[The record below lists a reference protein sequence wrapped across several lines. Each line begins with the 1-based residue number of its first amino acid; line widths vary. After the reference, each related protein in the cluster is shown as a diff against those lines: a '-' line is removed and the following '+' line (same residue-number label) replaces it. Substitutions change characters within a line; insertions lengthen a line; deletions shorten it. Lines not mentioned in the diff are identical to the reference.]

1 MTCITAPH
9 LERNHPHGAKQ
20 PGTGR
25 LLMASNDDNG
35 AKILVIDDD
44 EMILDVVG
52 QALTRAGF
60 DVVTASDG
68 DAGIM
73 LFKKENPTLIL
84 TDISMPR
91 MSGLDILKLIKS
103 ENPTTQILVFSGV
116 GTTGDVIEALRLG
129 ACDYLYKPLE
139 IEFLIHTVKRCME
152 RHELIRDRIRRSD
165 TLEKEVV
172 RRTASIT
179 NLFYSTIKSLG
190 RLTEMR
196 DPYTSGHQNRVASLA
211 IGIGEELDMSQA
223 ELEIVHVAGLLHDI
237 GKVAVPV
244 ELLVKPSQLS
254 SPEFDLIKVHPQAG
268 HDAIKDIPFVDS
280 LGKDVAVIVLQHH
293 ERNDGT
299 GYPKGLTDTELE
311 PESKILSVADVFEAM
326 SSHRPYR
333 PSLHI
338 EEAKKEITKNRSTC
352 YAPEVVDAC
361 MNLIKKNNNNSEALF
376 ESLKGIRI
384 A

>member
-1 MTCITAPH
+1 
-9 LERNHPHGAKQ
+9 
-20 PGTGR
+20 
-25 LLMASNDDNG
+25 MASSDDNG

-60 DVVTASDG
+60 DVVTANDG
-68 DAGIM
+68 DAGIT
-73 LFKKENPTLIL
+73 LFKKENPILIL

-103 ENPTTQILVFSGV
+103 EDPTTQILVFSGV

-139 IEFLIHTVKRCME
+139 IEFLIHTVKRCIE

-165 TLEKEVV
+165 TLEKEVA
-172 RRTASIT
+172 RRTATIT

-196 DPYTSGHQNRVASLA
+196 DPYTSGHQNRVSSLA

-254 SPEFDLIKVHPQAG
+254 APEFDL
-268 HDAIKDIPFVDS
+268 
-280 LGKDVAVIVLQHH
+280 
-293 ERNDGT
+293 R
-299 GYPKGLTDTELE
+299 
-311 PESKILSVADVFEAM
+311 
-326 SSHRPYR
+326 
-333 PSLHI
+333 
-338 EEAKKEITKNRSTC
+338 
-352 YAPEVVDAC
+352 
-361 MNLIKKNNNNSEALF
+361 
-376 ESLKGIRI
+376 
-384 A
+384 